1 MAKDSPIAGFLER
14 MESLEQGPLLGRLE
28 ELRSRIIRC
37 MAIVFAVFVLCFTFA
52 KPILIYLEGPL
63 VQALP
68 PGARVLHFMGP
79 LEVFVAYVQVSFMIA
94 LCIALPVLLAQ
105 IWSFLKPALPDV
117 DHGLVVPFFVASLL
131 LFVGGVAFCFYVMM
145 PVALKFLIEMGKDV
159 AVPTIMVADYVS
171 LTTFMLLGFG
181 ATFQLPLIIIIL
193 ERLGVLGLDTLT
205 GNRRYILVG
214 IVTVAAIVT
223 PTPDPFSQI
232 ALATP
237 MYLMFEAAI
246 LVIKA
251 LRRREAKAQKA

>member
-1 MAKDSPIAGFLER
+1 MLGNSPIAGFLER
-14 MESLEQGPLLGRLE
+14 MQSLEQGPLLGRLE
-28 ELRSRIIRC
+28 ELRARIIRC

-52 KPILIYLEGPL
+52 KEILLYLEAPL
-63 VQALP
+63 IEALP

-94 LCIALPVLLAQ
+94 LCLALPVLLVQ
-105 IWSFLKPALPDV
+105 IWRFLKPALPDV
-117 DHGLVVPFFVASLL
+117 DQGMVVPFFIASLI
-131 LFVGGVAFCFYVMM
+131 LFGSGVAFCFYVMM
-145 PVALKFLIEMGKDV
+145 PVALRFLIEMGKDV

-181 ATFQLPLIIIIL
+181 ATFQLPLIVIIL
-193 ERLGVLGLDTLT
+193 ERIGVLELDSLT

-251 LRRREAKAQKA
+251 LRRREAKTQKA